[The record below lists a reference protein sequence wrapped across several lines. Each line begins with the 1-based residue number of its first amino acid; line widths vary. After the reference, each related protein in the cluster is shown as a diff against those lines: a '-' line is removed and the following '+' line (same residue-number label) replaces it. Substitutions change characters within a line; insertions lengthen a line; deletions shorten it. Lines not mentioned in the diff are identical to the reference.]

1 MGFFRSRRSIR
12 LLPGIRLN
20 LGKRSTSISVGG
32 RGAHVTF
39 GGPRGTRTTVGLP
52 GTGLSYT
59 EVSKPHQEAQEAAQ
73 EPVPQGSTPRKWLWI
88 LLLTTALAMWG
99 ASRLM
104 PPGLGAAE

>member
-12 LLPGIRLN
+12 LLPGLRLN

-39 GGPRGTRTTVGLP
+39 GGPRGTRATVGLP

-59 EVSKPHQEAQEAAQ
+59 ETAGRHRAAQDSPEAAQ
-73 EPVPQGSTPRKWLWI
+73 ESLPEGSAVRGWLWI
-88 LLLTTALAMWG
+88 VLLVVALIIWG
-99 ASRLM
+99 ASS
-104 PPGLGAAE
+104 A